1 MDTPKEFDWRR
12 SSRCETGNCVE
23 VAFLD
28 GEYVLRDSKQPNGPC
43 LRFQNLEWQAFVD
56 AVRAGEFG

>member
-1 MDTPKEFDWRR
+1 VDTPKEFDWRR

-23 VAFLD
+23 VARIN
-28 GEYVLRDSKQPNGPC
+28 GEYVLRDTKQPDGPR
-43 LRFQNLEWQAFVD
+43 LRFSNLEWHAFVE